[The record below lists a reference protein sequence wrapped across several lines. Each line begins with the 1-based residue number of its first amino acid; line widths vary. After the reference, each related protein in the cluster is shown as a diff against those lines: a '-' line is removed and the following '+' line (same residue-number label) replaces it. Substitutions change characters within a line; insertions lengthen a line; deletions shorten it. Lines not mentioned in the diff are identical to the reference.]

1 MDSPAIHSACAT
13 HTGQVRD
20 RNEDSYLALPEQGL
34 WLIADGMGGHQGGEV
49 ASSLVVHEVP
59 KLMHQGLSLR
69 LAIGMTH
76 QAVKTAAGAS
86 DATKSMGATVVAL
99 KLDRFR
105 YEVCWVG
112 DSRAYL
118 WDEISLEQ
126 LTRDHS
132 FVRELVDSG
141 IITDTEARQHPR
153 RNVITRALG
162 LESIKNLIVDCV
174 AGDLCRG
181 EKILLCSDGL
191 TSELNDTEIGEI
203 LALGKSCQATVD
215 LLVQNANARGG
226 RDNITAILVEASA
239 NAPDKRVRNT
249 QEDKNRVSPARGP
262 WWSTNRYRL
271 LGLVI
276 VLAALLLAVVFF
288 GSSEKN
294 PEDKSTVHLQD
305 SAQGSARIK
314 KSYVPL
320 DDHEAPEQ
328 NNRKQ

>member
-13 HTGQVRD
+13 HTGRIRD
-20 RNEDSYLALPEQGL
+20 RNEDSFLAQPEQGL
-34 WLIADGMGGHQGGEV
+34 WLIADGMGGHQGGEI
-49 ASSLVVHEVP
+49 ASSLVVHEVH
-59 KLMHQGLSLR
+59 KLMNQGLTLR
-69 LAIGMTH
+69 LAISMTH
-76 QAVKTAAGAS
+76 QTVKAAAGAS
-86 DATKSMGATVVAL
+86 DATKGMGSTVIAL

-118 WDEISLEQ
+118 WDGISLEQ

-132 FVRELVDSG
+132 FVRELLDSG
-141 IITDTEARQHPR
+141 IITDAEARQHPR

-162 LESIKNLIVDCV
+162 LEPIENLIVDCV
-174 AGDLCRG
+174 SGELFRG
-181 EKILLCSDGL
+181 ERILLCSDGL
-191 TSELNDTEIGEI
+191 TSELNDSEIGEL
-203 LALGKSCQATVD
+203 LALGNSCQATVD

-239 NAPDKRVRNT
+239 NAPVKRVRNT
-249 QEDKNRVSPARGP
+249 QEDENRVSPARGP
-262 WWSTNRYRL
+262 WRSTSRYRL

-276 VLAALLLAVVFF
+276 ALAALLLAVVFF
-288 GSSEKN
+288 GSSEKS
-294 PEDKSTVHLQD
+294 PADKSTVHLQD
-305 SAQGSARIK
+305 STQDSTLIK

-320 DDHEAPEQ
+320 DDHETPEQ